1 MPFRWRAIVY
11 VVPRRSFAC
20 ASGVAWCAPPPPRFG
35 IPAAPRGVLPPVRG
49 CPLRASSLA
58 AVWASAAVAPLPP
71 VLPLC
76 VSAITY
82 SLLVIIIV
90 LLCRQVYSKS

>member
-11 VVPRRSFAC
+11 VVPRRSFAG

-35 IPAAPRGVLPPVRG
+35 IPAAPVGLPPVRG

-58 AVWASAAVAPLPP
+58 AACVASAAVAPLPP

-76 VSAITY
+76 VCMVIY
-82 SLLVIIIV
+82 SLIVIIIV
-90 LLCRQVYSKS
+90 LFCR